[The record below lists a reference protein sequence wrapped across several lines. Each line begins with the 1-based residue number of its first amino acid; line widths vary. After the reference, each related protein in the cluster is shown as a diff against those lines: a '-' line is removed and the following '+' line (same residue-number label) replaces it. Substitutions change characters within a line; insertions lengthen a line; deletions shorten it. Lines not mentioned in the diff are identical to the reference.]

1 MATAYDTVIVG
12 AGNAGVS
19 LAARLRRDGVRDIA
33 LIDPSPVHRYRPML
47 NYAAA
52 GRARM
57 GNYER
62 SMASVVPDGVELLP
76 HAAVR
81 VDPGEQ
87 TVSLDAGGRATY
99 RDLVLC
105 PGLTPEWEAVAGL
118 RDAFVDGMAVSAH
131 VPEYVH
137 RARSALTGVRGGTV
151 VFSIPPEPASCGGTV
166 LKAMLLACDH
176 WRREGVLDRLHLHLI
191 TPFSGVLGLEEFDAR
206 LRPLLD
212 TYGVTVHERTRVE
225 AVDHYARTVTTDGP
239 VRQEFDGVELAY
251 VTPHSR
257 APRFVADSGLGT
269 ADDAAL
275 IEVDPRTL
283 RHARAGN
290 IWGLGDAAT
299 VGTRPSGGALRSQVP
314 VVADNLRAARAGG
327 AMTHYDGYTV
337 IPIAVSRG
345 RLVLDEHDGQGRPAP
360 SVRGIDLTKPRRA
373 TYLFDRVVQP
383 VVYSRRILRGRV

>member
-206 LRPLLD
+206 LRPHLD

-225 AVDHYARTVTTDGP
+225 AVDHHARTVTTDGP

-251 VTPHSR
+251 VTPTPGRHGSWPIPGWAPPTTPHSSRWTRERYAMR
-257 APRFVADSGLGT
+257 APATSGVWGT
-269 ADDAAL
+269 PQPWA
-275 IEVDPRTL
+275 P
-283 RHARAGN
+283 G
-290 IWGLGDAAT
+290 
-299 VGTRPSGGALRSQVP
+299 PP
-314 VVADNLRAARAGG
+314 AARCVPRCRWSPTTSAPPG
-327 AMTHYDGYTV
+327 
-337 IPIAVSRG
+337 
-345 RLVLDEHDGQGRPAP
+345 LVER
-360 SVRGIDLTKPRRA
+360 
-373 TYLFDRVVQP
+373 
-383 VVYSRRILRGRV
+383 